1 MSLDLTFKSVCDTI
15 KKQGKE
21 DAKLLEAV
29 DSLLGLALICSPVVL
44 GPTAAALLP
53 TLAVKN
59 ELVKIGKSVFEKLT
73 KKKDEDYLLRYET
86 MRTAYGLLVFT
97 SFFDALDARIPD
109 ALRTEIGLLESE
121 KAFLVKEGVRKS
133 SAREASDKVCSVQ
146 DTTVSTVALA
156 FPHPTETLAEQCA
169 RQSKLWAQMS
179 QGFLEFVQKLAF
191 WEKADAKKHATLL
204 AGLDKIEEEAAKRFE
219 AQYFE
224 LTRKFEDFAVWANL
238 QAHKGTKTLI
248 GELSDYVKQHAKLS
262 APSAQTIDVGFANLR
277 DVVLSIPQSLR
288 TEQATEIAE
297 SFNKYYQ
304 ARINEPILDDKDISD
319 ENGPRL
325 SFPKIC
331 DAFVPQAFRVLR
343 RASSKSRG
351 LEDEATW
358 NELPRRDDL
367 GGFLLS
373 YLTSPYSTETPLLIL
388 GHPGS
393 GKSLLTTIL
402 SAQLMSKQFTAIRV
416 PLREVN
422 ADADI
427 QTQIEEF
434 IQKISGVSLDS
445 WINLRSQFKNC
456 PPVVILD
463 GYDELLQASGQVFA
477 SYIMDAQ
484 RFQQHQTEQGWP
496 VRIIITS
503 RVTLIDKAAVPV
515 GSTIVRL
522 LEFNEEQRACWTDIW
537 NTSNAGY
544 FREAKIKQFVLPSA
558 KDRGAEKILNLAEQP
573 LLLLMLA
580 LYDSQDNQLAKSKG
594 LVRTKLYDSLL
605 RRFVIRERGK
615 EKGFNDTKAK
625 EREKALS
632 IEMQRLGVAALGM
645 YNRRKVHIL
654 SAELDDDLA
663 FFKLEREVA
672 AKSGKA
678 LSQADLLLGSFF
690 FVHKSK
696 AQHSSGAED
705 THEESSAFE
714 FLHNTFGEFLTADF
728 IIRRAVAQVK
738 ELRALEANDALT
750 SVVEDKLGTA
760 DGFGRD
766 WFASLVYTPLFTR
779 PVILEM
785 IREWAPHVL
794 RAHSLPE
801 DGFVET
807 LDKIV
812 LNQTKRLLSK
822 REMPQIMRKETAQE
836 GYRVPFGDHPLV
848 GHIAIYS
855 INLILL
861 RLVSGK
867 EPFMFDESEIAS
879 HEDGARP
886 WDRLMNIWRSW
897 FSLGNL
903 NGLTAIMVADRSEKR
918 IKVAAKDKFQAQE
931 TTGKLQEFYNVALS
945 LGDDVSASIAGFY
958 LFDPMAES
966 AKELAKLEKMA
977 QAEGLDLGFPAVLAR
992 LHVLAW
998 SFDESPQQFAEFAQR
1013 ALEQALYGRRD
1024 HIESICHAIART
1036 LEQSRVRRHRGMDPG
1051 QAFRKIFDPRFA
1063 VELARRDAR
1072 SARVLFG
1079 LVRRLHDSEWAFEF
1093 TRRFLDVFTHK
1104 GLLFAKGAES
1114 DSGDYVELLLLF
1126 REIRGSGSLS
1136 RYAHWSDMYQKFFDR
1151 MFDPRQLLE
1160 LSDLNPEGALAYL
1173 QILRELG
1180 GGRYFEEFFARRM
1193 PPEEFFERIFHPRQ
1207 LLELSEHNLEGALAY
1222 LQILRE
1228 LVGGRFF
1235 EEFLAQRMPPEEF
1248 FDRFLH
1254 PRQLLEL
1261 SERNL
1266 EGALAYL
1273 QILRELGGGRFFEEF
1288 LAQRMPPEEFL
1299 MRFFHPRQLLEL
1311 SDLNPEGAL
1320 AYLQI
1325 LRELGGGRY
1334 FEEFLAQRLPPEEF
1348 FDRFLHPRQLLEL
1361 SDLNPEGA
1369 LAYLQILRE
1378 LGGGRYFEEIAGRQ
1392 MTQNLIDLMFDVTR
1406 IKHFPGVRIERLAVL
1421 LAIARLSN
1429 SDQAIRK
1436 LSQIMQDYFASSPS
1450 RKNQLLN
1457 LPITAL
1463 PDLRWFAEQG
1473 DSEEIRSFVEKL
1485 SN

>member
-1 MSLDLTFKSVCDTI
+1 MSIDLTFKSVCDTI

-44 GPTAAALLP
+44 GPAAVALLP

-59 ELVKIGKSVFEKLT
+59 EMVKIGKTVFEKIT
-73 KKKDEDYLLRYET
+73 KRKDEDYLLRNET

-97 SFFDALDARIPD
+97 SFFDALDARIPE
-109 ALRTEIGLLESE
+109 ALRAEIALMDSE
-121 KAFLVKEGVRKS
+121 KAFLAKDSVKNI
-133 SAREASDKVCSVQ
+133 SACEASEKVCSVQ
-146 DTTVSTVALA
+146 DAPVSTVALV

-179 QGFLEFVQKLAF
+179 QGFLEFVQKLAI
-191 WEKADAKKHATLL
+191 WDNADEIKHAAML

-224 LTRKFEDFAVWANL
+224 LARKFEDFAVWANL
-238 QAHKGTKTLI
+238 QAHKGTKALI

-262 APSAQTIDVGFANLR
+262 AGSEKSIDVGFANLR
-277 DVVLSIPQSLR
+277 QVVLSIPETLR
-288 TEQATEIAE
+288 TEQAAEIAE
-297 SFNKYYQ
+297 SFNKHYQ
-304 ARINEPILDDKDISD
+304 ARINEPIIDDKDIGE

-343 RASSKSRG
+343 QASSKTRR
-351 LEDEATW
+351 LEDESIW
-358 NELPRRDDL
+358 NEQPRRGDL
-367 GGFLLS
+367 GAFLLS
-373 YLTSPYSTETPLLIL
+373 YLTSPYSTDAPLLIL

-434 IQKISGVSLDS
+434 IKRISGVSFDS
-445 WINLRSQFKNC
+445 WIKLRSQFKNC

-515 GSTIVRL
+515 GATIVRL
-522 LEFNEEQRACWTDIW
+522 LEFDEDQRARWSAIW
-537 NTSNAGY
+537 NTANAGY
-544 FREAKIKQFVLPSA
+544 FLETNVKQFALPA
-558 KDRGAEKILNLAEQP
+558 ANDKGAEKILNLAEQP

-580 LYDSQDNQLAKSKG
+580 LYDSQDNQLATSKG
-594 LVRTKLYDSLL
+594 LDRTKLYDSLL

-615 EKGFNDTKAK
+615 EKGFNDSKEK
-625 EREKALS
+625 EREKALA

-663 FFKLEREVA
+663 FFNLEREVA

-705 THEESSAFE
+705 THEEFSAFE

-738 ELRALEANDALT
+738 ALRAAEANEALR
-750 SVVEDKLGTA
+750 SMMDKMMGTA
-760 DGFGRD
+760 DGFEID

-785 IREWAPHVL
+785 IREWVPHVL
-794 RAHSLPE
+794 KDHSLPE

-867 EPFMFDESEIAS
+867 EPFIFDESEIAS
-879 HEDGARP
+879 HEDGTRP

-903 NGLTAIMVADRSEKR
+903 NGLTAVMVADRSEKR
-918 IKVAAKDKFQAQE
+918 IKIAAKDKFQAQE

-945 LGDDVSASIAGFY
+945 LGDDVSACIAGFY
-958 LFDPMAES
+958 MFDPTTES
-966 AKELAKLEKMA
+966 VKELAKLEKMV
-977 QAEGLDLGFPAVLAR
+977 QAEGLDLGVSALLARLNVLAR
-992 LHVLAW
+992 
-998 SFDESPQQFAEFAQR
+998 SFDESPKEFVEFSR
-1013 ALEQALYGRRD
+1013 GALEQAVRSNRRD
-1024 HIESICHAIART
+1024 HIESICQVLTRT
-1036 LEQSRVRRHRGMDPG
+1036 LEQTSRRQFRDIDLGGVFRHILNPHL
-1051 QAFRKIFDPRFA
+1051 A
-1063 VELARRDAR
+1063 VEVAMCDPR

-1079 LVRRLHDSEWAFEF
+1079 LGKRFQDLEWVFEF
-1093 TRRFLDVFTHK
+1093 SQRFIDIFTHDMP
-1104 GLLFAKGAES
+1104 FHAAEWSGS
-1114 DSGDYVELLLLF
+1114 DSGDSAEWLMLF
-1126 REIRGSGSLS
+1126 REMGGSGEFFH
-1136 RYAHWSDMYQKFFDR
+1136 YAHRKRTPIKSFDR
-1151 MFDPRQLLE
+1151 ALDPQRLLKLSEHNPEGALIYLQILRE
-1160 LSDLNPEGALAYL
+1160 LGGGRYFEEFFGKRMEPEFIDRFFRHLLKLSEHNSEGALAYL

-1180 GGRYFEEFFARRM
+1180 GGRYFKEFFGKRM
-1193 PPEEFFERIFHPRQ
+1193 EPEFI
-1207 LLELSEHNLEGALAY
+1207 
-1222 LQILRE
+1222 
-1228 LVGGRFF
+1228 
-1235 EEFLAQRMPPEEF
+1235 
-1248 FDRFLH
+1248 DR
-1254 PRQLLEL
+1254 
-1261 SERNL
+1261 
-1266 EGALAYL
+1266 
-1273 QILRELGGGRFFEEF
+1273 
-1288 LAQRMPPEEFL
+1288 
-1299 MRFFHPRQLLEL
+1299 
-1311 SDLNPEGAL
+1311 
-1320 AYLQI
+1320 
-1325 LRELGGGRY
+1325 
-1334 FEEFLAQRLPPEEF
+1334 
-1348 FDRFLHPRQLLEL
+1348 
-1361 SDLNPEGA
+1361 
-1369 LAYLQILRE
+1369 
-1378 LGGGRYFEEIAGRQ
+1378 
-1392 MTQNLIDLMFDVTR
+1392 MFDVR
-1406 IKHFPGVRIERLAVL
+1406 RMQHSLGVRIESFGVWLAVARLINSEVFLSRLCQVIRSL
-1421 LAIARLSN
+1421 LANRRT
-1429 SDQAIRK
+1429 IR
-1436 LSQIMQDYFASSPS
+1436 
-1450 RKNQLLN
+1450 NQLSA
-1457 LPITAL
+1457 LPIAAL
-1463 PDLRWFAEQG
+1463 PDLRWFAEQC
-1473 DSEEIRSFVEKL
+1473 DLDEIRAFVAEWTK
-1485 SN
+1485 

>member
-15 KKQGKE
+15 KKHGKE

-29 DSLLGLALICSPVVL
+29 DSLLGLALICSPAVL
-44 GPTAAALLP
+44 GPAAAALLP

-59 ELVKIGKSVFEKLT
+59 ELVKIGKGVFEKLT
-73 KKKDEDYLLRYET
+73 NNKDEDYLLRFET

-109 ALRTEIGLLESE
+109 ALRAEIRLLESE
-121 KAFLVKEGVRKS
+121 KAFLVRESVQKS
-133 SAREASDKVCSVQ
+133 SAREASEVCSVQ
-146 DTTVSTVALA
+146 DPPVSKVALA

-191 WEKADAKKHATLL
+191 WEKADEKKHATLL

-238 QAHKGTKTLI
+238 QAHKGTKALL

-262 APSAQTIDVGFANLR
+262 ARSAKTIDVGFANLR

-304 ARINEPILDDKDISD
+304 ARINEPIIDDKDISD

-343 RASSKSRG
+343 QASSKSRR

-434 IQKISGVSLDS
+434 IKRISGVSFDS
-445 WINLRSQFKNC
+445 WIKLRSQFINC

-515 GSTIVRL
+515 GATIVRL
-522 LEFNEEQRACWTDIW
+522 LEFDEKQRGRWSAIW
-537 NTSNAGY
+537 NAANSTF
-544 FREAKIKQFVLPSA
+544 FRDARIREFVLPSA
-558 KDRGAEKILNLAEQP
+558 KDKGAEKILNLAEQP

-580 LYDSQDNQLAKSKG
+580 LYDSQDNQLATSKG
-594 LVRTKLYDSLL
+594 LDRTKLYDSLL

-615 EKGFNDTKAK
+615 EKGFNDTKVK
-625 EREKALS
+625 ERDKALS

-672 AKSGKA
+672 EKSGKS

-696 AQHSSGAED
+696 AQHSSGAEE

-728 IIRRAVAQVK
+728 IIRRAVAQVQT
-738 ELRALEANDALT
+738 LRAAEANEALRAMM
-750 SVVEDKLGTA
+750 DKMMGTA
-760 DGFGRD
+760 DGFERD

-794 RAHSLPE
+794 KDHSLSE
-801 DGFVET
+801 HGFVET

-812 LNQTKRLLSK
+812 LNQTKRMLSK

-836 GYRVPFGDHPLV
+836 GYRVPFGDHPLL

-867 EPFMFDESEIAS
+867 EQFIFDESEIAS
-879 HEDGARP
+879 HEDGTRP

-903 NGLTAIMVADRSEKR
+903 NALAAIMVADRSEKR
-918 IKVAAKDKFQAQE
+918 IKVVAKDRFQAQE
-931 TTGKLQEFYNVALS
+931 TTGKLQEFYNVAFS

-958 LFDPMAES
+958 LFDPTTES
-966 AKELAKLEKMA
+966 AKELAKLEMMA
-977 QAEGLDLGFPAVLAR
+977 HAEGLELGFPAVLAQ
-992 LHVLAW
+992 LHILAR
-998 SFDESPQQFAEFAQR
+998 SFNKSPREFVEFSR
-1013 ALEQALYGRRD
+1013 GVLEQTVRSSRRD
-1024 HIESICHAIART
+1024 HIESICQVVVRT
-1036 LEQSRVRRHRGMDPG
+1036 FDQSSRRQFGDIERG
-1051 QAFRKIFDPRFA
+1051 PRIRHILNPRLA
-1063 VELARRDAR
+1063 VELAMRDPR
-1072 SARVLFG
+1072 SARLLISVLN
-1079 LVRRLHDSEWAFEF
+1079 RLHDPEWIFEF
-1093 TRRFLDVFTHK
+1093 TRRLLDFFVHERPAF
-1104 GLLFAKGAES
+1104 GAEVPES
-1114 DSGDYVELLLLF
+1114 NSGDYAEWLLLF
-1126 REIRGSGSLS
+1126 REIGGSGGLFQYADLS
-1136 RYAHWSDMYQKFFDR
+1136 NMPPKTFFSRMANSRQLLILSERNPEGALTYLQILRELGGGRFLEVFADWRIDPEVMHR

-1160 LSDLNPEGALAYL
+1160 LSERNPEGALT
-1173 QILRELG
+1173 
-1180 GGRYFEEFFARRM
+1180 
-1193 PPEEFFERIFHPRQ
+1193 
-1207 LLELSEHNLEGALAY
+1207 
-1222 LQILRE
+1222 
-1228 LVGGRFF
+1228 
-1235 EEFLAQRMPPEEF
+1235 
-1248 FDRFLH
+1248 
-1254 PRQLLEL
+1254 
-1261 SERNL
+1261 
-1266 EGALAYL
+1266 YL

-1288 LAQRMPPEEFL
+1288 FARGMPPEEFFD
-1299 MRFFHPRQLLEL
+1299 RFFHPRRLLEL
-1311 SDLNPEGAL
+1311 SERNPDGALAYLQILRQLGGGRFFEEFFARGMPPEEFFDRFFHPRHLLELSERNPEGAL
-1320 AYLQI
+1320 TYLQI
-1325 LRELGGGRY
+1325 LRELGGGLA
-1334 FEEFLAQRLPPEEF
+1334 FKEF
-1348 FDRFLHPRQLLEL
+1348 
-1361 SDLNPEGA
+1361 
-1369 LAYLQILRE
+1369 
-1378 LGGGRYFEEIAGRQ
+1378 AGRR
-1392 MTQNLIDLMFDVTR
+1392 MTQNLIDFMFDVTR
-1406 IKHFPGVRIERLAVL
+1406 IKQYPGERIEKFAVL

-1436 LSQIMQDYFASSPS
+1436 LSQIMQSYFASSPS
-1450 RKNQLLN
+1450 SINQLSN
-1457 LPITAL
+1457 LPIAAL

-1473 DSEEIRSFVEKL
+1473 DSEEIRSFVDKL

>member
-15 KKQGKE
+15 KKHGKE

-29 DSLLGLALICSPVVL
+29 DSLLGLALICSPAVV
-44 GPTAAALLP
+44 GPAAAALLP

-59 ELVKIGKSVFEKLT
+59 ELMKIGKSVFEKLT
-73 KKKDEDYLLRYET
+73 KNKDEDYLLRYET

-109 ALRTEIGLLESE
+109 ALRKEISLLESE
-121 KAFLVKEGVRKS
+121 KAFLAKEIVQKS
-133 SAREASDKVCSVQ
+133 SAREASEVCSVQ
-146 DTTVSTVALA
+146 DAPVSKVALA

-169 RQSKLWAQMS
+169 RQRKLWAEMS

-191 WEKADAKKHATLL
+191 WEKANEKKQATLL

-219 AQYFE
+219 AQFFE

-238 QAHKGTKTLI
+238 QAHKGTKALI

-262 APSAQTIDVGFANLR
+262 ARSAKTIDVGFASLR

-297 SFNKYYQ
+297 SFNKHYQ
-304 ARINEPILDDKDISD
+304 ARINEPIIDDKDISD
-319 ENGPRL
+319 ENGPSL

-343 RASSKSRG
+343 QASSKSRR

-434 IQKISGVSLDS
+434 IKRISGVSFDS
-445 WINLRSQFKNC
+445 WIKLRSQFINC

-477 SYIMDAQ
+477 SYIMEAQ

-503 RVTLIDKAAVPV
+503 RVTLIDKAAVPL
-515 GSTIVRL
+515 GATIVRL
-522 LEFNEEQRACWTDIW
+522 LEFDEKQRGRWSAIW
-537 NTSNAGY
+537 NAANSTF
-544 FREAKIKQFVLPSA
+544 FRDASIKEFALPSA
-558 KDRGAEKILNLAEQP
+558 KDKGAEKILNLAEQP

-580 LYDSQDNQLAKSKG
+580 LYDSQDNQLATSKG
-594 LVRTKLYDSLL
+594 LDRTKLYDSLL

-625 EREKALS
+625 ERDKALS

-672 AKSGKA
+672 EKSGKA

-696 AQHSSGAED
+696 AQHSSGAEE
-705 THEESSAFE
+705 THEETSAFE

-728 IIRRAVAQVK
+728 IIRRAVAQVQT
-738 ELRALEANDALT
+738 LRAAEANEALR
-750 SVVEDKLGTA
+750 SMIDKMMGTA
-760 DGFGRD
+760 DGFDRD

-794 RAHSLPE
+794 KGHSLPE
-801 DGFVET
+801 NGFVET

-812 LNQTKRLLSK
+812 LNQTKRMLSK
-822 REMPQIMRKETAQE
+822 REMPQIMRQETAQE
-836 GYRVPFGDHPLV
+836 GYRVPFGDHPLL

-861 RLVSGK
+861 RLGRHWK
-867 EPFMFDESEIAS
+867 TQPTCAKI
-879 HEDGARP
+879 
-886 WDRLMNIWRSW
+886 
-897 FSLGNL
+897 
-903 NGLTAIMVADRSEKR
+903 GL
-918 IKVAAKDKFQAQE
+918 
-931 TTGKLQEFYNVALS
+931 
-945 LGDDVSASIAGFY
+945 
-958 LFDPMAES
+958 
-966 AKELAKLEKMA
+966 
-977 QAEGLDLGFPAVLAR
+977 
-992 LHVLAW
+992 
-998 SFDESPQQFAEFAQR
+998 
-1013 ALEQALYGRRD
+1013 
-1024 HIESICHAIART
+1024 
-1036 LEQSRVRRHRGMDPG
+1036 
-1051 QAFRKIFDPRFA
+1051 
-1063 VELARRDAR
+1063 
-1072 SARVLFG
+1072 
-1079 LVRRLHDSEWAFEF
+1079 
-1093 TRRFLDVFTHK
+1093 
-1104 GLLFAKGAES
+1104 
-1114 DSGDYVELLLLF
+1114 
-1126 REIRGSGSLS
+1126 
-1136 RYAHWSDMYQKFFDR
+1136 
-1151 MFDPRQLLE
+1151 
-1160 LSDLNPEGALAYL
+1160 
-1173 QILRELG
+1173 
-1180 GGRYFEEFFARRM
+1180 
-1193 PPEEFFERIFHPRQ
+1193 
-1207 LLELSEHNLEGALAY
+1207 
-1222 LQILRE
+1222 
-1228 LVGGRFF
+1228 
-1235 EEFLAQRMPPEEF
+1235 
-1248 FDRFLH
+1248 
-1254 PRQLLEL
+1254 
-1261 SERNL
+1261 
-1266 EGALAYL
+1266 
-1273 QILRELGGGRFFEEF
+1273 
-1288 LAQRMPPEEFL
+1288 
-1299 MRFFHPRQLLEL
+1299 
-1311 SDLNPEGAL
+1311 
-1320 AYLQI
+1320 
-1325 LRELGGGRY
+1325 
-1334 FEEFLAQRLPPEEF
+1334 
-1348 FDRFLHPRQLLEL
+1348 
-1361 SDLNPEGA
+1361 
-1369 LAYLQILRE
+1369 
-1378 LGGGRYFEEIAGRQ
+1378 
-1392 MTQNLIDLMFDVTR
+1392 
-1406 IKHFPGVRIERLAVL
+1406 
-1421 LAIARLSN
+1421 
-1429 SDQAIRK
+1429 
-1436 LSQIMQDYFASSPS
+1436 
-1450 RKNQLLN
+1450 
-1457 LPITAL
+1457 
-1463 PDLRWFAEQG
+1463 
-1473 DSEEIRSFVEKL
+1473 
-1485 SN
+1485 